1 MASDLGRNVLEA
13 FQSVGCPGIEAWGAD
28 DLDWLASTSEET
40 RSFLTWLTQSLE
52 PELALT
58 IDELEA
64 WQRLQ
69 ADRPDDILQGELL
82 EEALASLVASEK
94 AREDDMSLTEL
105 QLVVERLQ
113 EQLNLQSATLEDL
126 DGVSSGLRGQQTRMG
141 VSLSDLTPLMEKE
154 SRNVRQKQ
162 DQIMNLNEEYNDA
175 LDELCLAIQS
185 IMDRLRT
192 YGDQTKER
200 PIGEENV
207 GEDDENV
214 LNELSRLKDGLQIGQ
229 RNQWIAEAK
238 FEGQKASL
246 RHLKALQYQLTQ
258 GQLATD
264 VGTLDK
270 ESIELER
277 KIALLQSDIS
287 SLKRDQLVPLA
298 ENHGQLEVEKVV
310 AIDLQNKCIESEFNF
325 KKLEEF
331 QEFLMSQRSL
341 QTGLSG
347 LLEIEKAQL
356 SRLLEQFLQ
365 IISEMKA
372 LARDLEEE
380 KTALENLSLFEM
392 DQAKDQI
399 HCQDHVMISLLS
411 LLNEKS
417 HHGEWREKDLMHV
430 VQKLQTSIQSQEE
443 TKNQMEREMVDQQ
456 EQLNKGLPKLE
467 KLINLDGWKHGS
479 LTNPQILRQIQS
491 LQQGMKGFELSVK
504 NSLSQWEKENKAIQ
518 HDPHLYTQKR
528 LWIDFLTNP
537 KLLQANVDA
546 MVKKAK

>member
-1 MASDLGRNVLEA
+1 
-13 FQSVGCPGIEAWGAD
+13 
-28 DLDWLASTSEET
+28 
-40 RSFLTWLTQSLE
+40 
-52 PELALT
+52 
-58 IDELEA
+58 
-64 WQRLQ
+64 
-69 ADRPDDILQGELL
+69 
-82 EEALASLVASEK
+82 
-94 AREDDMSLTEL
+94 
-105 QLVVERLQ
+105 
-113 EQLNLQSATLEDL
+113 
-126 DGVSSGLRGQQTRMG
+126 
-141 VSLSDLTPLMEKE
+141 
-154 SRNVRQKQ
+154 
-162 DQIMNLNEEYNDA
+162 
-175 LDELCLAIQS
+175 
-185 IMDRLRT
+185 
-192 YGDQTKER
+192 
-200 PIGEENV
+200 
-207 GEDDENV
+207 
-214 LNELSRLKDGLQIGQ
+214 
-229 RNQWIAEAK
+229 
-238 FEGQKASL
+238 
-246 RHLKALQYQLTQ
+246 
-258 GQLATD
+258 
-264 VGTLDK
+264 
-270 ESIELER
+270 
-277 KIALLQSDIS
+277 
-287 SLKRDQLVPLA
+287 
-298 ENHGQLEVEKVV
+298 
-310 AIDLQNKCIESEFNF
+310 
-325 KKLEEF
+325 
-331 QEFLMSQRSL
+331 MSQRSL

>member
-200 PIGEENV
+200 PI
-207 GEDDENV
+207 
-214 LNELSRLKDGLQIGQ
+214 LLSEIDL
-229 RNQWIAEAK
+229 E
-238 FEGQKASL
+238 
-246 RHLKALQYQLTQ
+246 ALQS
-258 GQLATD
+258 GNATW
-264 VGTLDK
+264 
-270 ESIELER
+270 
-277 KIALLQSDIS
+277 
-287 SLKRDQLVPLA
+287 
-298 ENHGQLEVEKVV
+298 
-310 AIDLQNKCIESEFNF
+310 
-325 KKLEEF
+325 
-331 QEFLMSQRSL
+331 
-341 QTGLSG
+341 
-347 LLEIEKAQL
+347 
-356 SRLLEQFLQ
+356 
-365 IISEMKA
+365 MKS
-372 LARDLEEE
+372 
-380 KTALENLSLFEM
+380 LENTFDALF
-392 DQAKDQI
+392 
-399 HCQDHVMISLLS
+399 
-411 LLNEKS
+411 
-417 HHGEWREKDLMHV
+417 
-430 VQKLQTSIQSQEE
+430 T
-443 TKNQMEREMVDQQ
+443 
-456 EQLNKGLPKLE
+456 
-467 KLINLDGWKHGS
+467 
-479 LTNPQILRQIQS
+479 
-491 LQQGMKGFELSVK
+491 
-504 NSLSQWEKENKAIQ
+504 
-518 HDPHLYTQKR
+518 
-528 LWIDFLTNP
+528 
-537 KLLQANVDA
+537 
-546 MVKKAK
+546 